1 MFIKIIGNMIS
12 HLFVFAFLLRRHFL
26 PNSMRVPSFQRTLT
40 IYPGSVP
47 LSCSSDDDSS
57 QSNPLPDSEQ
67 NIDMESV
74 VMYVDMDTLMSM
86 NKLPRKPRR
95 PEEIIADSFEGF
107 LRGQFESILKHE
119 CASNREFGVIGFESF
134 LDWRQRMGVILTR
147 QEILDIFHS
156 VVGETEYCS
165 LMEFIQI
172 NEIIDENNMKGFGE
186 H

>member
-1 MFIKIIGNMIS
+1 MIS
-12 HLFVFAFLLRRHFL
+12 HLFIFSFLLRRHFL
-26 PNSMRVPSFQRTLT
+26 PNSMVMPSFQRTLT
-40 IYPGSVP
+40 IWPDLVQ
-47 LSCSSDDDSS
+47 LSCSSDDDSL
-57 QSNPLPDSEQ
+57 QPNPSPESEKD
-67 NIDMESV
+67 IDMESV

-86 NKLPRKPRR
+86 NKLPRKPRK

-107 LRGQFESILKHE
+107 LRGQFESILKNE
-119 CASNREFGVIGFESF
+119 PASNREFGVIGFESF
-134 LDWRQRMGVILTR
+134 LNWRKKMGVILTR